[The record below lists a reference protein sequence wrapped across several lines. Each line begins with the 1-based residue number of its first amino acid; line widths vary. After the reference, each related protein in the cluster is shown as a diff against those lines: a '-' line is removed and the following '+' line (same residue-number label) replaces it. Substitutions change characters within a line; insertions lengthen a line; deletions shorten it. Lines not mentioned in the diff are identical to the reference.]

1 MGEVHPIAY
10 HRREGERL
18 LRLAELTTDV
28 HLKLMLTRAGE
39 LHCKIARDLDRLNGF
54 AERGDSDS
62 RRNGGN
68 QTLAYR
74 LHFLDQKELIAVHEF
89 DADSDIAALTIA
101 FAIHDASS
109 DVHQHFE
116 LWQDRRV
123 LMRSADRRGAR
134 RPRNLEN
141 IAVKMHQ
148 RLLEVQEALLNGDD
162 VFASS
167 RRLRAATERLRKNL
181 PRSG

>member
-1 MGEVHPIAY
+1 MGEAHPADY

-18 LRLAELTTDV
+18 LRLAELTRDI
-28 HLKLMLTRAGE
+28 HLKLMLTRVGE

-54 AERGDSDS
+54 GERENADSQH
-62 RRNGGN
+62 NG
-68 QTLAYR
+68 QHPTIPYR
-74 LHFLDQKELIAVHEF
+74 LHFLDQKELIAIQEF
-89 DADSDIAALTIA
+89 DADSDIAALAVA

-116 LWQDRRV
+116 LWRGTRA
-123 LMRSADRRGAR
+123 LARSADRRGAR

-141 IAVKMHQ
+141 ITVKMHQ
-148 RLLEVQEALLNGDD
+148 RLLEVQKALLNGDG

-167 RRLRAATERLRKNL
+167 RRLMAATERLHQNV